1 MTYGVKLPDGRII
14 GFQDST
20 PREEAQLIV
29 RRDFP
34 EAFKK
39 KEGLGAEFSEGL
51 ASLIGGTKTALT
63 APFDPKGVAKQ
74 SLLEEQARGAEFES
88 GVSLDK
94 LKKAYEERG
103 LLGGAGELTRQVP
116 LALSGMAPQIA
127 TSLGS
132 AATGA
137 RIGSVAGLP
146 GIIGGALGGFG
157 ASFLPMAGQNI
168 TRQAQEQ
175 EAAGQQIDPR
185 LLPAYGG
192 AAGQASLE
200 TAALGFT
207 LGKRVIGKVLGQSEK
222 EIAEG
227 LAKNA
232 TKYEADLVK
241 AAESKLLPT
250 VGRGAARGLVELPT
264 EVAQQIIE
272 RAQAGLEL
280 FSPDA
285 IKEYG
290 EAAYQ
295 ATLVGPTLGG
305 AAGPLNR
312 AQARGEL
319 QDLNERRR
327 LEQAGIQTAEEQ
339 AYKASPEYVA
349 ELVGRRDQIQEEMSI
364 LDGIL
369 KGKAQTDEEK
379 QLKREAAVNRK
390 NLRFELDQITEN
402 LREVAPETAG
412 LPLTLAQRKE
422 QDKLQKQ
429 TKAIAAT
436 SDLVTDE
443 FGNIVPGLTKSGAV
457 AGRELTLKEK
467 AKADNA
473 LFELKMLYETETKRK
488 LNAQEEQQK
497 ALLQQE
503 IDEIRSTSDFARDY
517 VDAKLATREG
527 YTVTSETL
535 GRYDPKE
542 GIPLDVSEPGLIRQK
557 GLEQLLTKSGKP
569 VTPNERKKLEASID
583 AGVLTKD
590 VKNLLGLGAEKEL
603 GQNTQQLIET
613 ADMTPEQ
620 RDEVLENARLAYP
633 ILQERLKAYKASRTE
648 LLDKKFFDA
657 AGNPTKFYSQAIAN
671 EAAYV
676 ELERLANAAKRT
688 IDLNKDKETVGIA
701 LMEAKRKLPQ
711 SVDLVAPNLSQLEY
725 QKEVRRQID
734 KQQEIFDDIRLALDD
749 LASGEFIGSG
759 VKAKVK
765 YDKEGNIL
773 DKDAKELKQKYDAL
787 SLAYKKIYP
796 TFESYYQEKA
806 SVSANTKQT
815 LVEKLQKIKQEYITS
830 ALVQADAYRKS
841 NGLDPLT
848 EGEAK
853 SISEQLDA
861 VLTDAIARG
870 QLKENEFAQVQSG
883 KAKPIYEEVTIPAQM
898 RAGKI
903 ARPAYTTRKIVGYE
917 NLDTA
922 QEAPEGTQPF
932 LSREYALGSV
942 GFDYGPRLPAN
953 LVKDLRA
960 FGIGARATGQPSER
974 MTGLEKSKAPQLVEH
989 RGYVQDKLA
998 QIKYSLMRG
1007 KFKERKPGETGGPVK
1022 RIPKERDILLLQKT
1036 EKQPKETDQKR
1047 IDRLLDNA
1055 LNVGSRLQN
1064 QLGLPRNAFNVG
1076 RTLIRAATFV
1086 KGKVE
1091 QDTRDDVDNKQ
1102 IDNVLDLI
1110 DEQLYRFK
1118 LGQDVSKKY
1127 AGDVAKDIN
1136 TLLDSY
1142 ADVGESKQADLFT
1155 QSKKIANRQ
1164 LKDIKDQI
1172 EELGRVKDLKD
1183 IGSLAELNK
1192 RLKETEE
1199 WLTQFAKPSG
1209 MGRATLASALRR
1221 PAFQYAKDP
1230 YFYYA
1235 PDGTISE
1242 QTKTLQQ
1249 AAQNAKE
1256 ESELTDTFA
1265 GYVRLLK
1272 EIADELSQLNT
1283 DYRFANI
1290 PGFVRGVSVRT
1301 EEQQQRKQQYLDI
1314 RTKFIDRIKDIES
1327 IIGVKVSIYEDKTS
1341 SIGGP
1346 EVYVSRKDKKLKPK
1360 SVYETLL
1367 TNASSELEEVL
1378 MARFAHH
1385 KAVIESIKTAPERHL
1400 HALKMRTAS
1409 QAKMEEYDAKLKVL
1423 QTKEFNELPATKKER
1438 EETLEAKKAAEQLF
1452 KYSEETIKSIESA
1465 LDVDKVRTAVNAD
1478 QAVVEARKKL
1488 NELIK
1493 QFKQPT
1499 KEQKQIISV
1508 EGKKLRDERML
1519 LDKTIAE
1526 RVKAAAQANAQ
1537 IVNQTNQYRVVYNG
1551 VTYTVKSST
1560 KVNAKSLETLQKQRA
1575 AGVAFAADQMQI
1587 TLLEDKIA
1595 RLEAQKLAGE
1605 TGVIPK
1611 EAKKVKELTPF
1622 ADVATIIKELGPKE
1636 EAPGIEIAV
1645 NKNGTPKKIGAQQ
1658 DKALTKARIDLQKAK
1673 AKMEL
1678 AASAVQ
1684 KLAITPTETKLK
1696 SEEEQAADKTQAV
1709 MIMSQTL
1716 DAKKNEYQNQIYAQ
1730 NKLKA
1735 PKELIDELEKK
1746 KEVIK
1751 QMIGRLLAR
1760 GERALRDINLES
1772 IESATDFVLSY
1783 KARKEIKA
1791 STAENRMSLQE
1802 LEDTIKDFNAQ
1813 AIIAAKLGNKANAA
1827 AARASAKELQSLL
1840 DAEKNLLRSGNN
1852 PEKAVRQHALRTGAN
1867 SFARAAEAMAK
1878 KNAKDLGLQGDA
1890 FDKYVATNKTTL
1902 YNKELNEFYSQG
1914 QAEAEIEDKETL
1926 NRTMFRNKPGKSG
1939 GIDMAVAD
1947 SFIND
1952 LIKKQGF
1959 DPTRRAVTT
1968 AIGAFSLPI
1977 KIPKLADVNAD
1988 FRKMIIQNALSG
2000 LALGIEDN
2008 SDFSDKFYE
2017 KHGTYWPDAMGDLE
2031 YSADRVTEGVLTLVE
2046 NTTRMINKNETISE
2060 AKVTIGKNLNIGTDK
2075 ALLFDETFNDEIFK
2089 ALRKLYNKDK
2099 SIIHENFVE
2108 YAKEENQKYF
2118 NEYIGEMLLTDRGQ
2132 ITNDWHKAHS
2142 ALYINDSV
2150 EYGATVAQAYKK
2162 ALQAVGLNTQQAEK
2176 AIEEANTKTVMLATG
2191 VKFIY
2196 AKNISDAPQPF
2207 INDAIAAGK
2216 KLETVR
2222 GGVMPDGTVIVIG
2235 DAHTDLN
2242 DMQETIEHELIGHYA
2257 VDTLLGPEGMKA
2269 LVKKVFAGG
2278 EEGVLKLATEL
2289 GVYDDVAEA
2298 FAAAKGT
2305 NMSEE
2310 AMRMLVTRE
2319 MVAHTAEL
2327 RLPSK
2332 ASQTLK
2338 NFIKMIV
2345 NAVRQFF
2352 TSSGFDNMPSK
2363 TTQEIFNLIR
2373 EAKKQYEAGRLG
2385 AYRTP
2390 DGNTAFLA
2398 PTIYSGK
2405 VQKNSID
2412 VVNKLFP
2419 KKKTVKDKLFANVIG
2434 LPGYTQFIDRLAP
2447 AEQIVK
2453 KAESAGMIDAL
2464 NALETT
2470 TYLRLTDQ
2478 RLNMT
2483 AQATT
2488 SGVPQLVKNADG
2500 ETEVLGKKDGAN
2512 LIKVGNILQRAKMLG
2527 NSQAINN
2534 LFGLYLVSIRAKR
2547 VGLKTLAS
2555 DLRITEKELNDVVAN
2570 IKQAGA
2576 EPIFKEAAKVYTEY
2590 NKDLINFAVQ
2600 TGAISKELGAEL
2612 NRYGDYVPFYRVR
2625 EGIAQLV
2632 ISKENVINV
2641 GRLTDQPY
2649 LDELV
2654 GGKEML
2660 MNFEESAFQ
2669 NTAVLV
2675 DMGLRNLATS
2685 KLVQQLE
2692 KIGDNQTKIATR
2704 VSPKITGTDIV
2715 RAKVNGVDAAWR
2727 LNTKGTPFE
2736 DIPADLLIKGLDGIK
2751 LQIPVAIKLL
2761 GLPSRWLRTMIIRD
2775 PAYSVRQII
2784 KDSTAMW
2791 LYSGANAKPVID
2803 ALKEIGPMLTGTSKA
2818 EEELQRAGLV
2828 GGQLFTGMPEDMS
2841 KIMLQITSGK
2851 TGWQSLL
2858 AKLDRMA
2865 MKGDAATR
2873 VAMYISYLKQGM
2885 TPMRAKLAV
2894 LESLNVNKRGLSPS
2908 VYWLSTLVPFMNTQV
2923 QGLTMF
2929 AKAMSGK
2936 NDLAGQKD
2944 LRMKLFKR
2952 GTYVALFTLMYA
2964 AYMQDDEAY
2973 KNADPFTKYNSWFIR
2988 LPFLKEP
2995 LRVPTPFEFGYVF
3008 KALPE
3013 AVFNM
3018 MFNDEKASNVLKF
3031 FRQAASNS
3039 LPISLPQAIK
3049 PAIEATAGFSFFTG
3063 QDIESA
3069 RERGMLPGYRDR
3081 PQTTEFAKALASLDK
3096 ENLSPVMLDYLAKGY
3111 GGSLTIALTSMLN
3124 PVLAPT
3130 SDVAAPTKMP
3140 SQYPIVGGFF
3150 QPNDASG
3157 VINAAY
3163 ETAERAQK
3171 ASKTFN
3177 EIIAKG
3183 NKDEAQAFARKF
3195 ANDLLIEDVAGAF
3208 KREMGELAAVER
3220 AVRADKRMSS
3230 DEKAEKIKQL
3240 RAIRIKMS
3248 EGLNKISA
3256 RE

>member
-14 GFQDST
+14 GFDEAVPVEQ
-20 PREEAQLIV
+20 AQLIV

-34 EAFKK
+34 DAFKK
-39 KEGLGAEFSEGL
+39 KEGIGAEFSEGL

-63 APFDPKGVAKQ
+63 APFAPKDVAKRA
-74 SLLEEQARGAEFES
+74 LLEEQARSAEFES

-116 LALSGMAPQIA
+116 LAVSGMAPQIA
-127 TSLGS
+127 SSLGS
-132 AATGA
+132 AAAGA
-137 RIGSVAGLP
+137 RVGAVAGLP

-168 TRQAQEQ
+168 IRQAREQ
-175 EAAGQQIDPR
+175 EIAGQEVDPR
-185 LLPAYGG
+185 LLAAYGG

-207 LGKRVIGKVLGQSEK
+207 LGKRIVGKVLGQSEK

-232 TKYEADLVK
+232 AKYEADLVK
-241 AAESKLLPT
+241 AAEAKLLPT
-250 VGRGAARGLVELPT
+250 IGRGAARGLIELPT

-272 RAQAGLEL
+272 RAQAGMEL

-305 AAGPLNR
+305 AAGPLSR

-319 QDLNERRR
+319 QDLTERRR
-327 LEQAGIQTAEEQ
+327 AEEFATKTAEEE
-339 AYKASPEYVA
+339 AYKATPEYVN
-349 ELVGRRDQIQEEMSI
+349 ELVAKRSQLQEEMI
-364 LDGIL
+364 VLDGII

-379 QLKREAAVNRK
+379 QLKREAAAERR
-390 NLRFELDQITEN
+390 NLRIELDQITEN
-402 LREVAPETAG
+402 LREVAPGTPG
-412 LPLTLAQRKE
+412 LPPTLAQRKE

-429 TKAIAAT
+429 AKAIAAT

-457 AGRELTLKEK
+457 AGRELTLQEK
-467 AKADNA
+467 AKADRA
-473 LFELKMLYETETKRK
+473 MLDLKKLYETEAKRK
-488 LNAQEEQQK
+488 LNAQEEARK
-497 ALLQQE
+497 AFLQQQ
-503 IDEIRSTSDFARDY
+503 IDEIRSASDFARDY
-517 VDAKLATREG
+517 VDARLATREG
-527 YTVTSETL
+527 YTVTSETT
-535 GRYDPKE
+535 GRYDPRE
-542 GIPLDVSEPGLIRQK
+542 GIPLDVSEPGIIRQK
-557 GLEQLLTKSGKP
+557 GLEQLLSKSGKP
-569 VTPNERKKLEASID
+569 VTPNERKKLEANID

-603 GQNTQQLIET
+603 GQKTQQLIET

-620 RDEVLENARLAYP
+620 RDEVLENARMAYP
-633 ILQERLKAYKASRTE
+633 ILQERLKAYKASRME
-648 LLDKKFFDA
+648 LLNKKFFDE
-657 AGNPTKFYSQAIAN
+657 AGKPTKFYNQAIAN

-676 ELERLANAAKRT
+676 ELERLTNAAKRT
-688 IDLNKDKETVGIA
+688 IELNKDKETVGLA
-701 LMEAKRKLPQ
+701 LIEAKRKLPQ
-711 SVDLVAPNLSQLEY
+711 PVDLVAPNLSQLEY
-725 QKEVRRQID
+725 QKEARRQID
-734 KQQEIFDDIRLALDD
+734 KQQELFDDIRLTLDD
-749 LASGEFIGSG
+749 LATGEFIGG
-759 VKAKVK
+759 VKPKVK
-765 YDKEGNIL
+765 YDKKGNIVGQ
-773 DKDAKELKQKYDAL
+773 DAKELKQKYDGL
-787 SLAYKKIYP
+787 SPAYKEIYP
-796 TFESYYQEKA
+796 TFEAYYQEKA
-806 SVSANTKQT
+806 SVAADTKET
-815 LVEKLQKIKQEYITS
+815 LIEKLQKYKEEYINS
-830 ALVQADAYRKS
+830 ALIQADAYRKS
-841 NGLDPLT
+841 NSLDPLT

-861 VLTDAIARG
+861 VLTDAISRG

-883 KAKPIYEEVTIPAQM
+883 KAKPIYEEVIIPAQM

-917 NLDTA
+917 NLDTT
-922 QEAPEGTQPF
+922 QEAPEGTQPY

-1007 KFKERKPGETGGPVK
+1007 KFKERKPGETGGALK
-1022 RIPKERDILLLQKT
+1022 RIPKERDLLTLQKT
-1036 EKQPKETDQKR
+1036 EEQPKETDQKR

-1055 LNVGSRLQN
+1055 FNVGSRLQN
-1064 QLGLPRNAFNVG
+1064 QLGLPKNAFDVG

-1086 KGKVE
+1086 KRKIE
-1091 QDTRDDVDNKQ
+1091 QDKRDDVDNKQ
-1102 IDNVLDLI
+1102 IDNVLDLV
-1110 DEQLYRFK
+1110 DEQLHRLT
-1118 LGQDVSKKY
+1118 LGQDVNKKY
-1127 AGDVAKDIN
+1127 ASDVAKDIN
-1136 TLLDSY
+1136 KLLDSY
-1142 ADVGESKQADLFT
+1142 ADVEEGAQSELFT
-1155 QSKKIANRQ
+1155 QSKRAANRQ
-1164 LKDIKDQI
+1164 LKDIKEQI

-1221 PAFQYAKDP
+1221 PVSQYAKDS

-1242 QTKTLQQ
+1242 QVKTLQQ

-1256 ESELTDTFA
+1256 ENELTDTFA
-1265 GYVRLLK
+1265 GYVRLLN
-1272 EIADELSQLNT
+1272 EIANELSQLNA

-1290 PGFVRGVSVRT
+1290 PGFIRGTSVRT
-1301 EEQQQRKQQYLDI
+1301 EEQQQRRQQYLDI
-1314 RTKFIDRIKDIES
+1314 RSKFIDRIKDIEN
-1327 IIGVKVSIYEDKTS
+1327 IIGVKAYIKEDKA
-1341 SIGGP
+1341 
-1346 EVYVSRKDKKLKPK
+1346 YVSRKDKKLKPK

-1378 MARFAHH
+1378 MARYAHH
-1385 KAVIESIKTAPERHL
+1385 KAVLESIKTAPERHL
-1400 HALKMRTAS
+1400 HALKMRTAA

-1423 QTKEFNELPATKKER
+1423 QAKEFNELPATKKER
-1438 EETLEAKKAAEQLF
+1438 EETLEAKKAATQLF
-1452 KYSEETIKSIESA
+1452 SYSDETIKSIEAA
-1465 LDVDKVRTAVNAD
+1465 LDLDKVRAAVNAD
-1478 QAVVEARKKL
+1478 ETVVKARKKL
-1488 NELIK
+1488 NDLLK

-1499 KEQKQIISV
+1499 KEQKQSLSA
-1508 EGKKLRDERML
+1508 EGKNFRDERAL

-1537 IVNQTNQYRVVYNG
+1537 IVSQTKQYRVVYNG
-1551 VTYTVKSST
+1551 ITYTVKSST
-1560 KVNAKSLETLQKQRA
+1560 KVNAKTLETLQKQRA
-1575 AGVAFAADQMQI
+1575 AGAAFAADQMQI

-1611 EAKKVKELTPF
+1611 AAKKVEELTPF
-1622 ADVATIIKELGPKE
+1622 ADLATIIKELGPKE
-1636 EAPGIEIAV
+1636 KAPAIEIAV
-1645 NKNGTPKKIGAQQ
+1645 NKNGTPKKLGAQQ
-1658 DKALTKARIDLQKAK
+1658 DKALTKAREDLQKAK
-1673 AKMEL
+1673 EKMKL
-1678 AASAVQ
+1678 AVSAVQ
-1684 KLAITPTETKLK
+1684 KLAITPTEIKLK
-1696 SEEEQAADKTQAV
+1696 SEAEQAADKTQA
-1709 MIMSQTL
+1709 MMLMSQTL
-1716 DAKKNEYQNQIYAQ
+1716 NAKKNEYQDQIYEQ

-1751 QMIGRLLAR
+1751 QMIGRLNAR

-1772 IESATDFVLSY
+1772 IENAVDFVLSY
-1783 KARKEIKA
+1783 KARKEIKE
-1791 STAENRMSLQE
+1791 STSENRMSLQE

-1813 AIIAAKLGNKANAA
+1813 AAVAAKLGNRTNANAA
-1827 AARASAKELQSLL
+1827 REAARELQALL
-1840 DAEKNLLRSGNN
+1840 NAEKDLLRIGNN
-1852 PEKAVRQHALRTGAN
+1852 PEKAIHKHALRTGTN
-1867 SFARAAEAMAK
+1867 SFARAAEAVAK
-1878 KNAKDLGLQGDA
+1878 KKAKELGLQGEA

-1902 YNKELNEFYSQG
+1902 YNKSLDEFYSQG
-1914 QAEAEIEDKETL
+1914 QAEAEFDDKETI
-1926 NRTMFRNKPGKSG
+1926 NRTMFRDKSGKSG
-1939 GIDMAVAD
+1939 GIDMFVAD
-1947 SFIND
+1947 SFINN

-1988 FRKMIIQNALSG
+1988 FRKMIVRNALGG
-2000 LALGIEDN
+2000 LALGIDDN
-2008 SDFSDKFYE
+2008 SNFNDNFY
-2017 KHGTYWPDAMGDLE
+2017 KKYGTHWPDAMGDLE
-2031 YSADRVTEGVLTLVE
+2031 YSADKVTEGVLTLFE
-2046 NTTRMINKNETISE
+2046 NTYTSIYK
-2060 AKVTIGKNLNIGTDK
+2060 KDKFVKGVDK
-2075 ALLFDETFNDEIFK
+2075 AAVFDETFNDEIFE
-2089 ALRKLYNKDK
+2089 ALRKLYSKDK

-2108 YAKEENQKYF
+2108 YAKKENYEAFK
-2118 NEYIGEMLLTDRGQ
+2118 EYIEEMMANDRGQ
-2132 ITNDWHKAHS
+2132 IGNEWHKAHS
-2142 ALYINDSV
+2142 ALYIDDSV
-2150 EYGATVAQAYKK
+2150 EYSATVARAYKK

-2176 AIEEANTKTVMLATG
+2176 AIEETSTKKVTLATG
-2191 VKFIY
+2191 VNFIY
-2196 AKNISDAPQPF
+2196 AKNISDAPQQF
-2207 INDAIAAGK
+2207 INDAVAAGK
-2216 KLETVR
+2216 DLTKVR
-2222 GGVMPDGTVIVIG
+2222 GGVMPDGTVVVIG
-2235 DAHTDLN
+2235 DSHTDLN
-2242 DMQETIEHELIGHYA
+2242 DLQETIEHELIGHYA

-2289 GVYDDVAEA
+2289 GVYDDVTEA

-2327 RLPSK
+2327 PLPSK
-2332 ASQTLK
+2332 ASQMLK
-2338 NFIKMIV
+2338 DFIKMIV

-2352 TSSGFDNMPSK
+2352 TGSGFDNMPSK

-2398 PTIYSGK
+2398 PTRYSK
-2405 VQKNSID
+2405 EVEQKSID
-2412 VVNKLFP
+2412 VVNKLFAQ
-2419 KKKTVKDKLFANVIG
+2419 KKTVKDGIFANVLG

-2447 AEQIVK
+2447 ATKIIE
-2453 KAESAGMIDAL
+2453 KAESAGMIDSVSAL
-2464 NALETT
+2464 QTT
-2470 TYLRLTDQ
+2470 MYLRQTDQ
-2478 RLNMT
+2478 RLNLT
-2483 AQATT
+2483 AQAATD
-2488 SGVPQLVKNADG
+2488 GVPQLTKNAAG
-2500 ETEVLGKKDGAN
+2500 EIEVLGKKNGAN
-2512 LIKVGNILQRAKMLG
+2512 LIKVGEILGRVKTLG
-2527 NSQAINN
+2527 DSQAVNN
-2534 LFGLYLVSIRAKR
+2534 LFGLYLVSKRAKR
-2547 VGLKTLAS
+2547 VGLKKLAT
-2555 DLRITEKELNDVVAN
+2555 DLRVTEKELNDVVAN
-2570 IKQAGA
+2570 IDRAKAL
-2576 EPIFKEAAKVYTEY
+2576 PIFEEAAKVYAEY

-2600 TGAISKELGAEL
+2600 TGAISKQLGAEL
-2612 NRYGDYVPFYRVR
+2612 TKYNDYVPFYRVR
-2625 EGIAQLV
+2625 DGIAQLV
-2632 ISKENVINV
+2632 ISGEQVINV

-2660 MNFEESAFQ
+2660 VNFEESAFQ

-2675 DMGLRNLATS
+2675 DLALRNLATS
-2685 KLVQQLE
+2685 QLAQQLE
-2692 KIGDNQTKIATR
+2692 KIGTGQTKIATR

-2715 RAKVNGVDAAWR
+2715 RAKIDGVDAAWR
-2727 LNTKGTPFE
+2727 LNTKDTPFE

-2751 LQIPVAIKLL
+2751 LQIPVAVKIL
-2761 GLPSRWLRTMIIRD
+2761 GLPSRWLRTMITRD

-2803 ALKEIGPMLTGTSKA
+2803 ATKELGSMWTNKNQTEK
-2818 EEELQRAGLV
+2818 ELQRAGLV

-2841 KIMLQITSGK
+2841 RIMLQITSGK
-2851 TGWQSLL
+2851 TGWQTLL
-2858 AKLDRMA
+2858 AKLDRAA

-2873 VAMYISYLKQGM
+2873 VAMYNAYLKQGM

-2908 VYWLSTLVPFMNTQV
+2908 VYWMSTLVPFMNTQV

-2929 AKAMSGK
+2929 AKSFKGTANIG
-2936 NDLAGQKD
+2936 NQKD
-2944 LRMKLFKR
+2944 LRMKMFKR
-2952 GTYVALFTLMYA
+2952 GTYLALFTMMYA
-2964 AYMQDDEAY
+2964 AAMQDDEAY
-2973 KNADPFTKYNSWFIR
+2973 KNADPFVKYNSWFIR
-2988 LPFLKEP
+2988 VPFLDEP
-2995 LRVPTPFEFGYVF
+2995 IRVPTPFEFGYVF
-3008 KALPE
+3008 KGLPE

-3031 FRQAASNS
+3031 FNQAASNS
-3039 LPISLPQAIK
+3039 MPIGLPQAIK
-3049 PAIEATAGFSFFTG
+3049 PAIEAVAGFSFFTG
-3063 QDIESA
+3063 EQIESA
-3069 RERGMLPGYRDR
+3069 REKTMLPGYRER
-3081 PQTTEFAKALASLDK
+3081 PQTTEFAKAIASLNK
-3096 ENLSPVMLDYLAKGY
+3096 KYLSPVMLDYLAKAY
-3111 GGSLTIALTSMLN
+3111 GGGLTLALVSGLN

-3150 QPNDASG
+3150 QPNDANG

-3163 ETAERAQK
+3163 ETANRAQQ

-3177 EIIAKG
+3177 EIVAKG
-3183 NKDEAQAFARKF
+3183 NKEEAQAFARKY
-3195 ANDLLIEDVAGAF
+3195 ANDLLIEDIAGAF
-3208 KREMGELAAVER
+3208 RREMGELAAVER
-3220 AVRADKRMSS
+3220 AIRADTRMSA
-3230 DEKAEKIKQL
+3230 DEKADKIKQI
-3240 RAIRIKMS
+3240 RAIRIEMS
-3248 EGLNKISA
+3248 KNLNKISE